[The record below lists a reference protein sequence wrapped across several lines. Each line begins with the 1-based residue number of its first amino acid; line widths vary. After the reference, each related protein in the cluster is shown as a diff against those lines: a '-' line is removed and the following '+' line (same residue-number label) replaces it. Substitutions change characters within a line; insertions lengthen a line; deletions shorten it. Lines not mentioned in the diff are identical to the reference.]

1 MGVTHG
7 HLADSELRGRTVN
20 CHPLIQSSNRH
31 LNQTVVPLSRTY
43 IRTEGLQSP
52 SVYPSRIQG
61 EKPSTSPSPNTER
74 RWCRVVFFFFSYLS
88 ANGLKLLKERMVYD
102 ISEKYHSWWFHYQ
115 WTFKM
120 SPADSRKRD
129 LCLWPEAKSQWPNGD
144 GSSLSF
150 LTVNP
155 YIWAEMFKCLLWD
168 DLLHHGGFPKLEC
181 VVRDGTGAG
190 ICLFWFPEQPIF
202 TFLSSQTEES
212 TGPAH
217 PAALAGLVFQMR
229 KDLPLDSYIVICWHL
244 PLDPPFPKMKK
255 YGVTRSKQVEFLD
268 QSLFVCGGGDVNT
281 VLPTFSRSLGG
292 SLPHNWRRYDNQI
305 RLRSDTNLPFLCN
318 NMSKELNTRWVHEE
332 PKT

>member
-1 MGVTHG
+1 MT
-7 HLADSELRGRTVN
+7 
-20 CHPLIQSSNRH
+20 
-31 LNQTVVPLSRTY
+31 
-43 IRTEGLQSP
+43 
-52 SVYPSRIQG
+52 
-61 EKPSTSPSPNTER
+61 
-74 RWCRVVFFFFSYLS
+74 
-88 ANGLKLLKERMVYD
+88 
-102 ISEKYHSWWFHYQ
+102 SEKYHSWWFHYQ

-155 YIWAEMFKCLLWD
+155 YAWAEMFKCLLRD
-168 DLLHHGGFPKLEC
+168 DLLHHGGFPKVEC

-217 PAALAGLVFQMR
+217 PALAGLVFQMR

-255 YGVTRSKQVEFLD
+255 
-268 QSLFVCGGGDVNT
+268 
-281 VLPTFSRSLGG
+281 
-292 SLPHNWRRYDNQI
+292 
-305 RLRSDTNLPFLCN
+305 
-318 NMSKELNTRWVHEE
+318 
-332 PKT
+332 